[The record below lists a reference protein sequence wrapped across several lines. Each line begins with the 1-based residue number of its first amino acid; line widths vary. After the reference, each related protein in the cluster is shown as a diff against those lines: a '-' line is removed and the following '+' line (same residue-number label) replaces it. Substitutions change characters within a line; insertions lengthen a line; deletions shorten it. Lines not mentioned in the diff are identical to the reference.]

1 MPQEQDETFGLGV
14 RNRAVRLAASNAR
27 WHEAYLLE
35 EARIRDALGP
45 LALDIQHFGSTS
57 IPDIKAKPII
67 DILIGVRRFEDGLAC
82 IGPMEQIGYD
92 YAGADIVPDDHIF
105 GRGIKGETRTH
116 LAHVVEYQGFNWRRD
131 IFFRDRLRNDPALAL
146 AYEELKI
153 GLAQKFAESRAAY
166 TQAKKDFI
174 DKVLAEAGLA

>member
-14 RNRAVRLAASNAR
+14 RNQAVRLAASNAR

-57 IPDIKAKPII
+57 IPAIRAKPII

-82 IGPMEQIGYD
+82 IGPMEKIGYD

-116 LAHVVEYQGFNWRRD
+116 LAHVVEYQGYNWKRN
-131 IFFRDRLRNDPALAL
+131 ILFREKLRADPALAL

-153 GLAQKFAESRAAY
+153 ELAEKYAESRAAY
-166 TQAKKDFI
+166 TAAKKDFI
-174 DKVLAEAGLA
+174 DRVLAETGPA

>member
-1 MPQEQDETFGLGV
+1 MQQEQDETFGLGV
-14 RNRAVRLAASNAR
+14 RHLTVRLSDPNAK
-27 WHEAYLLE
+27 WHEAYLHE
-35 EARIRDALGP
+35 EARIREALGP
-45 LALDIQHFGSTS
+45 LALDIQHFGSTA
-57 IPDIKAKPII
+57 IPGIKAKPII
-67 DILIGVRRFEDGLAC
+67 DILIGVRRLDDGLAC
-82 IGPMEQIGYD
+82 IRPMETIGYD
-92 YAGADIVPDDHIF
+92 YAGADVVPDDHLF
-105 GRGIKGETRTH
+105 GRGIAGETRTH